1 MVNLDITFD
10 NLPINNI
17 SILLLIISGNY
28 LGELF
33 PCKFQKSLSSNV
45 YLKHV
50 LGYMTMVFFVTL
62 NDKLAGASLA
72 RTFVNSLILYLI
84 FMIVIKSHIVFLYI
98 IFGILMVIYLLTI
111 QIDILE
117 EQEKETVSIK
127 RLKTTRKILK
137 IILLAVIPIGFL
149 LYLGEKKLEYKK
161 NFSYMTFLFGK
172 SVCKAETPTRNILK
186 SAKALFNMK

>member
-172 SVCKAETPTRNILK
+172 SVCKSETPTRNIIK